1 MVSMARRWTQAG
13 QNGREA
19 NRPGGPHLSVRSETP
34 SELRRLI
41 GLSLVTMGAVL
52 VLLGSQAPFMAFGFG
67 LVFALFALQAAMQV
81 PAARR
86 AGERQKSRSR

>member
-1 MVSMARRWTQAG
+1 MVHMARRWTQAG
-13 QNGREA
+13 QSGREESA
-19 NRPGGPHLSVRSETP
+19 NDSLRRVVRSETP

-52 VLLGSQAPFMAFGFG
+52 VILGSQAPFMAFAFG

-86 AGERQKSRSR
+86 AGHQQKSRSR

>member
-1 MVSMARRWTQAG
+1 MVQMARRWTQGG
-13 QNGREA
+13 QSGRE
-19 NRPGGPHLSVRSETP
+19 GSKESGPRLSVRSDTP
-34 SELRRLI
+34 SDLRRLI

>member
-1 MVSMARRWTQAG
+1 MVHMARRWTQAG
-13 QNGREA
+13 HSGRDESQEESLRLA
-19 NRPGGPHLSVRSETP
+19 VRSETP
-34 SELRRLI
+34 SELRRLV

-52 VLLGSQAPFMAFGFG
+52 VILGSQAPFMAFAFG

-86 AGERQKSRSR
+86 AGEHRGRSR